1 MDLQSPRNHTRANSI
16 GIAITGLVV
25 VTFGLTLLA
34 NNLGWTEP
42 HRVLSQLWPLGL
54 VVLGIG
60 ALLRGSDSQRQNR
73 SFWGVALI
81 LAGLWAYA
89 GQQQWVRVNFWAVF
103 GPTLI
108 VLLGGSVIWRA
119 ISRPRPAVEGTEAY
133 IRTFAMFSGSD
144 LRPTTAFQGAEI
156 TAILGGAKL
165 DLTTATMAGDSATID
180 IFAMMG
186 GVEILVPRDW
196 DVTIKVVSIMGGC
209 SDKRRPS
216 TVPGA
221 KRLVIQGTALMG
233 GVEIKD

>member
-1 MDLQSPRNHTRANSI
+1 MDLQSPRNHTRANSL

-60 ALLRGSDSQRQNR
+60 TLLRHQGQAQGRG
-73 SFWGVALI
+73 FWGVALI

-89 GQQQWVRVNFWAVF
+89 GQQNWVRVNFWAVF

-108 VLLGGSVIWRA
+108 VLAGGSVIWRA
-119 ISRPRPAVEGTEAY
+119 IVRTRPPVQGTEAY

-144 LRPTTAFQGAEI
+144 LRPTTAFQGADI
-156 TAILGGAKL
+156 TAVLGGSKL
-165 DLTTATMAGDSATID
+165 DLTGATMAGDTATIEV
-180 IFAMMG
+180 FAMMG
-186 GVEILVPRDW
+186 GVQILVPRDW
-196 DVTIKVVSIMGGC
+196 DVTLKVASIMGGC
-209 SDKRRPS
+209 VDKRRPS
-216 TVPGA
+216 TVPA
-221 KRLVIQGTALMG
+221 TKRLVIQGTALMG
-233 GVEIKD
+233 GVEVKD

>member
-1 MDLQSPRNHTRANSI
+1 MDLQSPRDPTRWNSL

-60 ALLRGSDSQRQNR
+60 TLLRHQGQAQGRG
-73 SFWGVALI
+73 FWGVALI

-89 GQQQWVRVNFWAVF
+89 GQQNWVRVNFWAVF

-108 VLLGGSVIWRA
+108 VLAGGSVIWRA
-119 ISRPRPAVEGTEAY
+119 IVRTRPPVQGTEAY

-144 LRPTTAFQGAEI
+144 LRPTTAFQGADI
-156 TAILGGAKL
+156 TAVLGGSKL
-165 DLTTATMAGDSATID
+165 DLTGATMAGDTATIEV
-180 IFAMMG
+180 FAMMG
-186 GVEILVPRDW
+186 GVQILVPRDW
-196 DVTIKVVSIMGGC
+196 DVTLKVASIMGGC
-209 SDKRRPS
+209 VDKRRPS
-216 TVPGA
+216 TVPA
-221 KRLVIQGTALMG
+221 TKRLVIQGTALMG
-233 GVEIKD
+233 GVEVKD